1 MPATLRGR
9 LLAASLL
16 LLANSLAV
24 PGALPAAEY
33 AIDPD
38 HSNVQFSVPVLGVSK
53 VTGKFMRYDVKIAA
67 GKARDLSQASATA
80 VIEIASVDTGSDTW
94 DAKLRT
100 PAFFD
105 AQKYP
110 EIKFQSR
117 KVRSVKGRWEAIG
130 PLTLHGVTKD
140 ITLPFTIQG
149 KFDGPKPD
157 DVLGVHATFTF
168 DRREFGMAWEKNP
181 EAKIA
186 GNKVTVDISLAAK
199 RAASAEPTSK
209 KKRGA

>member
-1 MPATLRGR
+1 MLRSLPGR
-9 LLAASLL
+9 LLAAAWLL
-16 LLANSLAV
+16 LPA
-24 PGALPAAEY
+24 ALPAAEY
-33 AIDPD
+33 AIDLD

-53 VTGKFMRYDVKIAA
+53 ITGKFMRYDVKIAA
-67 GKARDLSQASATA
+67 GKTRDLSQATATA
-80 VIEIASVDTGSDTW
+80 VIEIASVDTGSDSW

-105 AQKYP
+105 AQNYP
-110 EIKFQSR
+110 EIRFQSR
-117 KVRSVKGRWEAIG
+117 RVRKAGGKWEAIG

-157 DVLGVHATFTF
+157 DVLGIHATFTF

-181 EAKIA
+181 EAKVV

-199 RAASAEPTSK
+199 RVATGSSAPRRSST
-209 KKRGA
+209 R